1 MSSQVRGGIQPG
13 GNKRNTYPLPLDY
26 MKEGSEGVAVACV
39 RRPLRNRSKTKFFQ
53 QPACFNARTGS
64 HDAQRERVGRL
75 PGRVAPVQESIRWDM
90 EHGTTH
96 RATWRQPPQRLVRGS
111 GMLVLPTL
119 VACNVS
125 VPRDEWDRVP
135 DIGQPWVS
143 SHPEHEQSGDA
154 FACLVLE
161 ALGSPGGCEQSLPGG
176 TRRYREKENA
186 GRHPT
191 PCTIQIQDGADGC
204 PARDASTQASA
215 SPPALGLC

>member
-1 MSSQVRGGIQPG
+1 
-13 GNKRNTYPLPLDY
+13 
-26 MKEGSEGVAVACV
+26 MKESSEGVAVACV

-154 FACLVLE
+154 FACLILE

-176 TRRYREKENA
+176 TRTLGDAVRKCRTASHALHHPNPRWC
-186 GRHPT
+186 GRLS
-191 PCTIQIQDGADGC
+191 GA
-204 PARDASTQASA
+204 RRQRASQRFTA
-215 SPPALGLC
+215 SPWSLLDRTATCASWT